1 MRPKHV
7 LHLAMK
13 ELRGLL
19 RDPLLMV
26 LVAYAFTLDIYTT
39 ATAIP
44 ETLNRAAIAIVD
56 EDASPVSRRVADAF
70 LPPYF
75 VPPTQIDMAEMDARM
90 DAGIDTF
97 SLVIPPEFQRDL
109 LAGGRPELQLNVDAT
124 RVSQAFTG
132 AGYIQA
138 IVNQEI
144 GSWLGRGARQAEMPV
159 DLEVRARFNPA
170 LDPGWFGALTSIIS
184 SVTML
189 SIILSGAALIRER
202 EHGTVEHLLV
212 MPVTAAEIMTSK
224 VLSMGGV
231 VLIAS
236 GLSLGFMVQGVLG
249 VPVAGSVTL
258 FLFGA
263 ALHLF
268 AMTSMGILLAT
279 ISGSMPQFAM
289 LLLLVLLPLEILS
302 GGMTPRESMPEAVRY
317 VMLAAPN
324 THFIALSQSVL
335 FRGAGLSVVW
345 PQLLALALIGAG
357 MFSIALRRFRRF
369 LDD

>member
-1 MRPKHV
+1 MRPKHI
-7 LHLAMK
+7 LHLAVK
-13 ELRGLL
+13 ELRGLM
-19 RDPLLMV
+19 RDPLLLL
-26 LVAYAFTLDIYTT
+26 LVAYAFTLDIYVS

-44 ETLNRAAIAIVD
+44 ETLNRATIGIVD
-56 EDASPVSRRVADAF
+56 EDASPLSRRVADAF

-75 VPPTQIDMAEMDARM
+75 VTPDQIDMAEMNARM

-97 SLVIPPEFQRDL
+97 SLVFPPDFQSDL
-109 LAGGRPELQLNVDAT
+109 VAGSRPELQLNVDAT
-124 RVSQAFTG
+124 RVSQAFAG

-138 IVNQEI
+138 IVDQEI
-144 GSWLGRGARQAEMPV
+144 AGWAGRDAVVPV
-159 DLEVRARFNPA
+159 DLALRARFNPA
-170 LDPGWFGALTSIIS
+170 LDPRWFGALTAVIS
-184 SVTML
+184 AVTML

-212 MPVTAAEIMTSK
+212 MPVSAADIMTSK

-231 VLIAS
+231 VLVAA
-236 GLSLGFMVQGVLG
+236 GLSLTFMVQGVLG
-249 VPVAGSVTL
+249 VPVAGSVAL
-258 FLFGA
+258 FLAGA

-268 AMTSMGILLAT
+268 ATTSLGILLAT

-302 GGMTPRESMPEAVRY
+302 GGITPRESMPKVVQY

-324 THFIALSQSVL
+324 THFIALAQAVL

-345 PQLLALALIGAG
+345 PQLLALAAIGAA
-357 MFSIALRRFRRF
+357 MFAFALRQFRTF
-369 LDD
+369 LR

>member
-7 LHLAMK
+7 LYLAVK

-19 RDPLLMV
+19 RDPLLLALV
-26 LVAYAFTLDIYTT
+26 LYAFTLDIYTH
-39 ATAIP
+39 ATAMP
-44 ETLNRAAIAIVD
+44 ETLNRATIGIVD
-56 EDASPVSRRVADAF
+56 EDASPLSRRVVDAF

-75 VPPTQIDMAEMDARM
+75 VTPDQIDMAEMDARM

-97 SLVIPPEFQRDL
+97 SLVFPPDFQSDL
-109 LAGGRPELQLNVDAT
+109 VAGARPELQLNVDAT
-124 RVSQAFTG
+124 RVSQAFAG

-138 IVNQEI
+138 IVDQEI
-144 GSWLGRGARQAEMPV
+144 TGWTGRDTMVPV
-159 DLEVRARFNPA
+159 GLALRARFNPA
-170 LDPGWFGALTSIIS
+170 LDPGWFGALTAVIS
-184 SVTML
+184 AVTML

-212 MPVTAAEIMTSK
+212 MPVSAAEIMTSK

-231 VLIAS
+231 VLVAA
-236 GLSLGFMVQGVLG
+236 GLSLTFMVQGVLG
-249 VPVAGSVTL
+249 VPVAGSVAL
-258 FLFGA
+258 FLAGA

-268 AMTSMGILLAT
+268 ATTSLGILLAT

-302 GGMTPRESMPEAVRY
+302 GGMTPRESMPEVVQY

-324 THFIALSQSVL
+324 THFIALAQAVL

-345 PQLLALALIGAG
+345 PQLLALAVIGSA
-357 MFSIALRRFRRF
+357 MFAFALRRFRGF
-369 LDD
+369 LR

>member
-7 LHLAMK
+7 LHLAVK
-13 ELRGLL
+13 ELRGLM
-19 RDPLLMV
+19 RDPLLLL
-26 LVAYAFTLDIYTT
+26 LVAYAFTLDIYVS

-44 ETLNRAAIAIVD
+44 ETLNRATIGIVD
-56 EDASPVSRRVADAF
+56 EDASPLSRRVADAF

-75 VPPTQIDMAEMDARM
+75 VTPDQIDMAEMDARM

-97 SLVIPPEFQRDL
+97 SLVIPPDFQSDL
-109 LAGGRPELQLNVDAT
+109 VAGTRPELQLNVDAT
-124 RVSQAFTG
+124 RISQAFTG
-132 AGYIQA
+132 AGYVQA
-138 IVNQEI
+138 IVDQEI
-144 GSWLGRGARQAEMPV
+144 TGWTGREAVVPV
-159 DLEVRARFNPA
+159 GLALRARFNPA
-170 LDPGWFGALTSIIS
+170 LDPNWFGALTAVIS
-184 SVTML
+184 AVTML

-212 MPVTAAEIMTSK
+212 MPVSAVEIMTSK

-231 VLIAS
+231 VLLAA
-236 GLSLGFMVQGVLG
+236 GLSLTFMVQGVLG

-258 FLFGA
+258 FLVGV

-268 AMTSMGILLAT
+268 ATTSLGILLAT

-302 GGMTPRESMPEAVRY
+302 GGMTPRESMPELVQY

-324 THFIALSQSVL
+324 THFIALAQAVL
-335 FRGAGLSVVW
+335 FRGAGLAVVW
-345 PQLLALALIGAG
+345 PQLLALAVIGSA
-357 MFSIALRRFRRF
+357 MFAFALRRFRGF
-369 LDD
+369 LR

>member
-1 MRPKHV
+1 MRPRHV
-7 LHLAMK
+7 LYLAVK
-13 ELRGLL
+13 ELRGLA
-19 RDPLLMV
+19 RDPLLLA
-26 LVAYAFTLDIYTT
+26 LVFYAFTLDIYSH
-39 ATAIP
+39 ATAMP
-44 ETLNRAAIAIVD
+44 ESLNRATISIVD
-56 EDASPVSRRVADAF
+56 EDASPLSRRIADAF

-75 VPPTQIDMAEMDARM
+75 VTPDQIDMAEMDARM

-97 SLVIPPEFQRDL
+97 SLVIPPNFQGDL
-109 LAGGRPELQLNVDAT
+109 IANARPEVQLNVDAT

-144 GSWLGRGARQAEMPV
+144 TGWAGQEAVVPV
-159 DLEVRARFNPA
+159 DLALRARFNPS
-170 LDPGWFGALTSIIS
+170 LDPGWFGALTAVIS
-184 SVTML
+184 AVTML

-212 MPVTAAEIMTSK
+212 MPVSPVEIMTSK

-231 VLIAS
+231 VLVAT
-236 GLSLGFMVQGVLG
+236 GLSLTFMVQGVLE

-258 FLFGA
+258 FLVGA

-268 AMTSMGILLAT
+268 ATTSLGVLLAT

-302 GGMTPRESMPEAVRY
+302 GGMTPRESMPEVVQY

-324 THFIALSQSVL
+324 THFIALAQAVL
-335 FRGAGLSVVW
+335 FRGAGFAVVW
-345 PQLLALALIGAG
+345 PQLLALAVIGTA
-357 MFSIALRRFRRF
+357 MFAFALRRFRDF
-369 LDD
+369 LR

>member
-7 LHLAMK
+7 LYLAVK
-13 ELRGLL
+13 ELRGLM
-19 RDPLLMV
+19 RDPLLLL
-26 LVAYAFTLDIYTT
+26 LVAYAFTLDIYTH
-39 ATAIP
+39 ATAMP
-44 ETLNRAAIAIVD
+44 ETLNRATIGIVD
-56 EDASPVSRRVADAF
+56 EDASPLSRRVADAF

-75 VPPTQIDMAEMDARM
+75 VPPAQIDIAEMDARM

-109 LAGGRPELQLNVDAT
+109 LAGNRPEVQLNVDAT

-138 IVNQEI
+138 IVDQEI
-144 GSWLGRGARQAEMPV
+144 TGWTGREAALPV
-159 DLEVRARFNPA
+159 DLALRARFNPA
-170 LDPGWFGALTSIIS
+170 LDPGWFGALTAVIS
-184 SVTML
+184 AVTML

-212 MPVTAAEIMTSK
+212 MPVSAAEIMTSK

-231 VLIAS
+231 VLVAA
-236 GLSLGFMVQGVLG
+236 GLSLTFMVQGVLG
-249 VPVAGSVTL
+249 VPVAGSVAL
-258 FLFGA
+258 FLAGA

-268 AMTSMGILLAT
+268 ATTSLGILLAT
-279 ISGSMPQFAM
+279 ISGSMPQFSM

-302 GGMTPRESMPEAVRY
+302 GGMTPRESMPQVVQY

-324 THFIALSQSVL
+324 THFIALAQAVL
-335 FRGAGLSVVW
+335 FRGAGLSMVW
-345 PQLLALALIGAG
+345 PQLLALAVIGSA
-357 MFSIALRRFRRF
+357 MFAFALRRFRGF
-369 LDD
+369 LR

>member
-1 MRPKHV
+1 MRPKHI
-7 LHLAMK
+7 LHLAVK
-13 ELRGLL
+13 ELRGLM
-19 RDPLLMV
+19 RDPLLLL
-26 LVAYAFTLDIYTT
+26 LVAYAFTLDIYVS

-44 ETLNRAAIAIVD
+44 ETLNRATIGIVD
-56 EDASPVSRRVADAF
+56 EDASPLSRRVADAF

-75 VPPTQIDMAEMDARM
+75 VTPDQIDMAEMDARM

-97 SLVIPPEFQRDL
+97 SLVFPSDFQSEL
-109 LAGGRPELQLNVDAT
+109 VAGARPELQLNVDAT
-124 RVSQAFTG
+124 RVSQAFAG

-144 GSWLGRGARQAEMPV
+144 TGWAGRDAVVPV
-159 DLEVRARFNPA
+159 GLTLRARFNPA
-170 LDPGWFGALTSIIS
+170 LDPRWFGALTAVIS
-184 SVTML
+184 AVTML

-212 MPVTAAEIMTSK
+212 MPVSAAEIMTSK

-231 VLIAS
+231 VLVAT
-236 GLSLGFMVQGVLG
+236 GLSLTFMVQGVLG

-258 FLFGA
+258 FLAGA

-268 AMTSMGILLAT
+268 ATTSLGILLAT

-302 GGMTPRESMPEAVRY
+302 GGITPRESMPEVVQY

-324 THFIALSQSVL
+324 THFIALAQAVL

-345 PQLLALALIGAG
+345 PQLLALAVIGSA
-357 MFSIALRRFRRF
+357 MFAFALRQFRTF
-369 LDD
+369 LR

>member
-1 MRPKHV
+1 MRVKHV
-7 LHLAMK
+7 LQLSLK

-26 LVAYAFTLDIYTT
+26 LVAYAFTLNIYID
-39 ATAIP
+39 ASSMP
-44 ETLNRAAIAIVD
+44 ETLNRATIGIVD
-56 EDASPVSRRVADAF
+56 EDASPLARRVADAF

-75 VPPTQIDMAEMDARM
+75 VAPAQIDMAEMDARM
-90 DAGIDTF
+90 DAGMDTF
-97 SLVIPPEFQRDL
+97 SLVIPPDFQRDL
-109 LAGGRPELQLNVDAT
+109 LAGNRPEMQLNVDAT

-132 AGYIQA
+132 AGYISSV
-138 IVNQEI
+138 VNQEI
-144 GSWLGRGARQAEMPV
+144 TGWLGHEAEMPIN
-159 DLEVRARFNPA
+159 LEARARFNPM
-170 LDPGWFGALTSIIS
+170 LDPAWFGALTSIIG

-212 MPVTAAEIMTSK
+212 MPITAAEIMTSK

-231 VLIAS
+231 VLLATA
-236 GLSLGFMVQGVLG
+236 LSLTFVVQGALG

-258 FLFGA
+258 FLAGA

-268 AMTSMGILLAT
+268 ATTSLGILLAT

-302 GGMTPRESMPEAVRY
+302 GGMTPRESMPQAVQH

-324 THFIALSQSVL
+324 THFIALAQGVL
-335 FRGAGLSVVW
+335 FRGAGLTVVW
-345 PQLLALALIGAG
+345 PQLVALALIGSA
-357 MFSIALRRFRRF
+357 MFAFALRRFRDF
-369 LDD
+369 LR

>member
-1 MRPKHV
+1 MRHSHV
-7 LHLAMK
+7 LQLSLK
-13 ELRGLL
+13 EIRGLL

-26 LVAYAFTLDIYTT
+26 LVAYAFTLDVYVS

-44 ETLNRAAIAIVD
+44 ESLNRATIGIVD
-56 EDASPVSRRVADAF
+56 EDASPLSRRVADAF

-75 VPPTQIDMAEMDARM
+75 LPPAQIDIAQMDARM

-109 LAGGRPELQLNVDAT
+109 LAGNRPGLQLNVDAT

-132 AGYIQA
+132 AGSISA

-144 GSWLGRGARQAEMPV
+144 AGWLARDAAPAGMPV
-159 DLEVRARFNPA
+159 DLAVRARFNPS
-170 LDPGWFGALTSIIS
+170 LDPAWFGAVTSVIS
-184 SVTML
+184 TVTML

-202 EHGTVEHLLV
+202 DHGTLEHLLV

-231 VLIAS
+231 VLVATA
-236 GLSLGFMVQGVLG
+236 LSLTLVVQAGMG
-249 VPVAGSVTL
+249 IPIGGSVAL
-258 FLFGA
+258 YLVGA

-268 AMTSMGILLAT
+268 ATTSMGILLAT
-279 ISGSMPQFAM
+279 IAGSMPQFAM
-289 LLLLVLLPLEILS
+289 LLLLVLLPLDILS
-302 GGMTPRESMPEAVRY
+302 GGVTPRESMPQAVQY
-317 VMLAAPN
+317 IMLAAPN
-324 THFIALSQSVL
+324 THFIALAQGVL

-345 PQLLALALIGAG
+345 PQLVALMLIGSV
-357 MFSIALRRFRRF
+357 MFAFALHRFRAF
-369 LDD
+369 LR

>member
-1 MRPKHV
+1 MRPRHV
-7 LHLAMK
+7 LYLAVK

-19 RDPLLMV
+19 RDPLLLA
-26 LVAYAFTLDIYTT
+26 LVFYAFTLDIYSH
-39 ATAIP
+39 ATAMP
-44 ETLNRAAIAIVD
+44 ETLNRATISIVD
-56 EDASPVSRRVADAF
+56 EDASPLSRRIADAF

-75 VPPTQIDMAEMDARM
+75 VTPDQIDMAEMDARM

-97 SLVIPPEFQRDL
+97 SLVIPPDFQGDL
-109 LAGGRPELQLNVDAT
+109 VAGARPEVQLNVDAT

-132 AGYIQA
+132 AGYVQA

-144 GSWLGRGARQAEMPV
+144 TDWTGRQAAVPV
-159 DLEVRARFNPA
+159 DLALRARFNPS
-170 LDPGWFGALTSIIS
+170 LDPGWFGALTAVIS
-184 SVTML
+184 AVTML

-212 MPVTAAEIMTSK
+212 MPVSAVEIMTSK

-231 VLIAS
+231 VLVAT
-236 GLSLGFMVQGVLG
+236 GLSLTFMVQGVLG

-258 FLFGA
+258 FLAGA

-268 AMTSMGILLAT
+268 ATTSLGIFLAT

-302 GGMTPRESMPEAVRY
+302 GGMTPRESMPEVVQY

-324 THFIALSQSVL
+324 THFIALAQAVL
-335 FRGAGLSVVW
+335 FRGAGLAVIW
-345 PQLLALALIGAG
+345 PQLLALAVIGSA
-357 MFSIALRRFRRF
+357 MFAFALRRFRGF
-369 LDD
+369 LR

>member
-1 MRPKHV
+1 MRPRHV
-7 LHLAMK
+7 FQLAMK

-19 RDPLLMV
+19 RDPLLLV
-26 LVAYAFTLDIYTT
+26 LVVYAFTLDIYTT

-44 ETLNRAAIAIVD
+44 ETLNRATIAIVD
-56 EDASPVSRRVADAF
+56 EDASPLSRRVADAF

-75 VPPTQIDMAEMDARM
+75 VSPDQIDMAEMDARM

-109 LAGGRPELQLNVDAT
+109 LAGDRPELQLNVDAT

-138 IVNQEI
+138 IVNQET

-159 DLEVRARFNPA
+159 DLAARARFNPA

-231 VLIAS
+231 V
-236 GLSLGFMVQGVLG
+236 
-249 VPVAGSVTL
+249 
-258 FLFGA
+258 
-263 ALHLF
+263 
-268 AMTSMGILLAT
+268 
-279 ISGSMPQFAM
+279 
-289 LLLLVLLPLEILS
+289 
-302 GGMTPRESMPEAVRY
+302 
-317 VMLAAPN
+317 
-324 THFIALSQSVL
+324 
-335 FRGAGLSVVW
+335 
-345 PQLLALALIGAG
+345 
-357 MFSIALRRFRRF
+357 
-369 LDD
+369 